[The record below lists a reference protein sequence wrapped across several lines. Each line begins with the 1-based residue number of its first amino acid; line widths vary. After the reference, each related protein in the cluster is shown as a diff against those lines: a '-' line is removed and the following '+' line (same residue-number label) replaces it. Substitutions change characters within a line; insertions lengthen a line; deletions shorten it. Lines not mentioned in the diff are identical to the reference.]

1 MKCMKHVL
9 TGAAMVSMLCLT
21 GCQDPTKTTVNPEV
35 ETPQVE
41 MESQEEL
48 AAKERQAQ
56 YESLFFTTKDQTIA
70 YDGYAEY
77 GHLITFESKE
87 EKSDGS
93 VVYTYKGTMNDGL
106 GDDDG
111 TRYFT
116 VSYTVTSEGFV
127 ETVNNQDPHRHQESN
142 DVLNSIIPNKVILK
156 GELER
161 GTMWTES
168 FTYEGKTYEAIN
180 ELIVQTTE
188 EGAVQ
193 YRVDTR
199 VENIPGFIEET
210 YTETRVFEEGLGLV
224 SFTNRQSLSQFD
236 EEYVKDYP
244 ESEFY
249 EFGYGRSGEIQ
260 QTQE

>member
-1 MKCMKHVL
+1 MKHVL

-21 GCQDPTKTTVNPEV
+21 GCQGSTEAPV
-35 ETPQVE
+35 ETPPVE
-41 MESQEEL
+41 VESQEEL

-56 YESLFFTTKDQTIA
+56 YESLFFTDKNQTIA

-116 VSYTVTSEGFV
+116 VSYTVTSEGIM
-127 ETVNNQDPHRHQESN
+127 EMVNNQDPHRHQASN

-161 GTMWTES
+161 GTTWVES
-168 FTYEGKTYEAIN
+168 FTYEGTTYEAIN

-199 VENIPGFIEET
+199 VENIPGFIDET

-224 SFTNRQSLSQFD
+224 SFTNRQSLNQFD
-236 EEYVKDYP
+236 EGYVKDYP
-244 ESEFY
+244 EPEFY
-249 EFGYGRSGEIQ
+249 EFGYGRSGELQ
-260 QTQE
+260 PNQE